1 MADKGRTI
9 LVVDDEAAQ
18 RRLLGGFVESLG
30 FHVREAASAEE
41 ALAAIRRAPTEGWSP
56 PAMVLLDVRLPG
68 LSGIEALA
76 EIRKL
81 SADLPVLLITAYADL
96 RQAVAAMKG
105 GADDYLAK
113 PIDLDELEVAIADAV
128 GPAEGELQRRDKLPA
143 ELPAGLICESPAMRR
158 VVETAAVVA
167 PSDAPVLVT
176 GESGTGKE
184 VVARL
189 IHLWSPRAGGPLV
202 AANCAG
208 LPETL
213 VESELFGHAKG
224 AFTGAERD
232 RQGFFR
238 AAHGGTLFL
247 DEIGELPLH
256 LQPKLLRALESS
268 EITPVGSDTPVRID
282 TRLVAA
288 TNRNLAGAVAE
299 GRFRDDLYYRINVVE
314 LAVPPLRERHDD
326 MLPLARQFA
335 AEFAGS
341 PVRLSPQAIQCLLS
355 HTWPGNVREL
365 RNAIQRACLLC
376 RGDVILPEHLPPKIA
391 GHQSFGA
398 VPASGGGVAAT
409 DRRVAPESAGADAG
423 RLSQVERATILATL
437 EECHG
442 NRTHAAKRLGIS
454 RRALIYKLRA
464 IEASVAEESPGASGR
479 SS

>member
-1 MADKGRTI
+1 MADKQRTI
-9 LVVDDEAAQ
+9 LLVDDEAAQ

-30 FHVREAASAEE
+30 FRAQEAPSAEDALE
-41 ALAAIRRAPTEGWSP
+41 AVRRHP
-56 PAMVLLDVRLPG
+56 PDMVLLDVRLPG
-68 LSGIEALA
+68 MSGIDALA

-105 GADDYLAK
+105 GADDYLPK
-113 PIDLDELEVAIADAV
+113 PIDLDELEVAITDAL
-128 GPAEGELQRRDKLPA
+128 GPAEGERGRGEKPLPP
-143 ELPAGLICESPAMRR
+143 LPSGLVCQSPAMRR

-167 PSDAPVLVT
+167 PSNAPVLVT

-189 IHLWSPRAGGPLV
+189 IHQWSPRADGPLV

-208 LPETL
+208 LPESL
-213 VESELFGHAKG
+213 IESELFGHTKG
-224 AFTGAERD
+224 AFTGAAGD

-238 AAHGGTLFL
+238 TAHRGTLFL

-256 LQPKLLRALESS
+256 LQPKLLRALESA
-268 EITPVGSDTPVRID
+268 EITPVGSDAAVQVD

-288 TNRNLAGAVAE
+288 TNRNLAEAVAD

-314 LAVPPLRERHDD
+314 LAVPPLRQRHDD
-326 MLPLARQFA
+326 LLPLARQFA
-335 AEFAGS
+335 LELAGA

-365 RNAIQRACLLC
+365 RNAVQRACLLC

-391 GHQSFGA
+391 GLVS
-398 VPASGGGVAAT
+398 
-409 DRRVAPESAGADAG
+409 EADSPDPTAG

-437 EECHG
+437 EECDG
-442 NRTHAAKRLGIS
+442 NRTHAAKKLGIS
-454 RRALIYKLRA
+454 RRALIYKIRA
-464 IEASVAEESPGASGR
+464 IEGEPQ
-479 SS
+479 

>member
-1 MADKGRTI
+1 
-9 LVVDDEAAQ
+9 
-18 RRLLGGFVESLG
+18 
-30 FHVREAASAEE
+30 
-41 ALAAIRRAPTEGWSP
+41 
-56 PAMVLLDVRLPG
+56 
-68 LSGIEALA
+68 
-76 EIRKL
+76 
-81 SADLPVLLITAYADL
+81 
-96 RQAVAAMKG
+96 
-105 GADDYLAK
+105 
-113 PIDLDELEVAIADAV
+113 
-128 GPAEGELQRRDKLPA
+128 
-143 ELPAGLICESPAMRR
+143 
-158 VVETAAVVA
+158 VVA
-167 PSDAPVLVT
+167 PSNAPVLVT

-189 IHLWSPRAGGPLV
+189 IHLWSPRAAGPLI
-202 AANCAG
+202 ATNCAG

-213 VESELFGHAKG
+213 IESELFGHAKG

-282 TRLVAA
+282 ARLVAA
-288 TNRNLAGAVAE
+288 TNRNLAEAVAE

-314 LAVPPLRERHDD
+314 LAVPPLSQRHDD
-326 MLPLARQFA
+326 VLPLARQFA

-376 RGDVILPEHLPPKIA
+376 RGDVILPEHLPPKVA
-391 GHQSFGA
+391 GHCYGA
-398 VPASGGGVAAT
+398 EPRSAGGVQGT
-409 DRRVAPESAGADAG
+409 DQRLVPGSGGADAG

-464 IEASVAEESPGASGR
+464 IEASVAEESPGADVE